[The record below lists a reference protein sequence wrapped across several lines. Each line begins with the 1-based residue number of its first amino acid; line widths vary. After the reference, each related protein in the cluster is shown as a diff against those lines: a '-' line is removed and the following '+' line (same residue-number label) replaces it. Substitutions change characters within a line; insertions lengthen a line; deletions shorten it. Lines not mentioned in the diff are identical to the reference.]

1 MLYKPKIL
9 KCRVG
14 NLQNQHDSS
23 KQIVA
28 NCWQQRGWHK
38 MCIATPPMPSSANCE
53 QPQSPDRI
61 SGQER
66 ERCHLAGNYR
76 ARCSRAIRLPIAI
89 SGSAMCKSCYLG
101 SATCAARRSSR
112 TTGDR
117 STLASWVAPCGQNVD
132 CCFYLFHA
140 QDNGAWAQWILKLST
155 WFRDFS
161 TSSTCLLAHDHCY
174 RTCLDCLIFLLGQSN
189 GEASDK
195 CFCWYVQLWLFM
207 SMWVARRSGPL
218 ATGLHNF
225 DTLRNSCRKASSTA
239 GHWHAP

>member
-14 NLQNQHDSS
+14 NLQNQHDSW

-38 MCIATPPMPSSANCE
+38 MCIATPPPARLRCHLLPTVSSRG
-53 QPQSPDRI
+53 PQIASRVKR
-61 SGQER
+61 ER

-76 ARCSRAIRLPIAI
+76 ARCSRAIRLPMAI

-117 STLASWVAPCGQNVD
+117 STVASWVAPCGQNAD

-140 QDNGAWAQWILKLST
+140 QDNGALVQSKNHLNKDST
-155 WFRDFS
+155 
-161 TSSTCLLAHDHCY
+161 
-174 RTCLDCLIFLLGQSN
+174 
-189 GEASDK
+189 
-195 CFCWYVQLWLFM
+195 
-207 SMWVARRSGPL
+207 
-218 ATGLHNF
+218 
-225 DTLRNSCRKASSTA
+225 
-239 GHWHAP
+239 

>member
-14 NLQNQHDSS
+14 NLQNQHDNS

-38 MCIATPPMPSSANCE
+38 MCIATPPPARLRCHLLPTASSRA
-53 QPQSPDRI
+53 PQIASRVKR
-61 SGQER
+61 ER

-76 ARCSRAIRLPIAI
+76 ARCSSAIRLPMAI

-117 STLASWVAPCGQNVD
+117 STVASWVAPCGHNAD
-132 CCFYLFHA
+132 CCFYLLHA
-140 QDNGAWAQWILKLST
+140 QDNGALVQSKNHLNKDST
-155 WFRDFS
+155 
-161 TSSTCLLAHDHCY
+161 
-174 RTCLDCLIFLLGQSN
+174 
-189 GEASDK
+189 
-195 CFCWYVQLWLFM
+195 
-207 SMWVARRSGPL
+207 
-218 ATGLHNF
+218 
-225 DTLRNSCRKASSTA
+225 
-239 GHWHAP
+239 